1 MKKKVL
7 NGWVTVTKEGGRLTT
22 YAEVDFYMFRC
33 KRDAEY
39 AIPDTK
45 KVIKVRVTVEP
56 ARTQGG
62 KRQKI

>member
-7 NGWVTVTKEGGRLTT
+7 KGWVTVTRKEGRLTT

-56 ARTQGG
+56 A
-62 KRQKI
+62 